1 MLCVVICGVDI
12 GLSGQAWRCLDVAS
26 VAITD
31 RYLGVSCMDN
41 TTAESAA
48 NGIGSLAG
56 IKSKNS
62 ILMVMNYTFIIAL

>member
-1 MLCVVICGVDI
+1 
-12 GLSGQAWRCLDVAS
+12 
-26 VAITD
+26 
-31 RYLGVSCMDN
+31 MDN

-62 ILMVMNYTFIIAL
+62 ILMVMNYTFIIALSSWQSINAIDQCKAKGTRYHEKFCGF